1 MEKLVKIVKTEKK
14 YVIYFTILFLIIIN
28 LFLIPNSPGNNLR
41 IPDKINENPFT
52 PISPDENSIKN
63 NENKIPIAKEKDED
77 KTKEN
82 INKDNHEDEENVIEK
97 KNNEDI
103 LGKDNNEN
111 EEINTS
117 KKNENYKV
125 NNKENINRDSN
136 FIRRIFRTFE
146 NLSLFSFIG
155 ILMYLLFSNGNN
167 SQNINDDEIKNNS
180 KIKKEKDG
188 YALLDDDSEYFEN
201 I

>member
-28 LFLIPNSPGNNLR
+28 LFLIPNSPRNNLR
-41 IPDKINENPFT
+41 ISEPINENPFT

-97 KNNEDI
+97 KI
-103 LGKDNNEN
+103 MK
-111 EEINTS
+111 
-117 KKNENYKV
+117 
-125 NNKENINRDSN
+125 
-136 FIRRIFRTFE
+136 IF
-146 NLSLFSFIG
+146 
-155 ILMYLLFSNGNN
+155 
-167 SQNINDDEIKNNS
+167 
-180 KIKKEKDG
+180 
-188 YALLDDDSEYFEN
+188 
-201 I
+201 

>member
-41 IPDKINENPFT
+41 IPDTINENPFT
-52 PISPDENSIKN
+52 PISPNENTNKYK
-63 NENKIPIAKEKDED
+63 ENKIPIVKEKVKD
-77 KTKEN
+77 KSNES
-82 INKDNHEDEENVIEK
+82 INKDNDEDEEIVIDK

-103 LGKDNNEN
+103 LSKDNNEN

-117 KKNENYKV
+117 KKNEDYKV
-125 NNKENINRDSN
+125 NDKENINRDSN

-155 ILMYLLFSNGNN
+155 ILIYLLFSNGNN
-167 SQNINDDEIKNNS
+167 GQNINDEELKTNS
-180 KIKKEKDG
+180 KGKK
-188 YALLDDDSEYFEN
+188 
-201 I
+201 

>member
-1 MEKLVKIVKTEKK
+1 MEKLVKIVKREKK

-41 IPDKINENPFT
+41 IPDTINENPFT
-52 PISPDENSIKN
+52 PISPNENTNKDK
-63 NENKIPIAKEKDED
+63 ENKIPIVKEKVED
-77 KTKEN
+77 KSNEN
-82 INKDNHEDEENVIEK
+82 INKDNDEDEEIVIDK

-103 LGKDNNEN
+103 LSKDNNEN

-117 KKNENYKV
+117 KKNEDYKV
-125 NNKENINRDSN
+125 NDKENINRDSN

>member
-28 LFLIPNSPGNNLR
+28 FFLIPNSPGNNLR

-52 PISPDENSIKN
+52 PISTDENSIKN

-180 KIKKEKDG
+180 KVKKEKDG

>member
-14 YVIYFTILFLIIIN
+14 YEIYFTILFLIIIN

-41 IPDKINENPFT
+41 IQDKINENPFT

-180 KIKKEKDG
+180 KVKKEKDG

>member
-1 MEKLVKIVKTEKK
+1 MEKLVKIVKREKK

-41 IPDKINENPFT
+41 IPDTINENPFT
-52 PISPDENSIKN
+52 PISPNENTNKYK
-63 NENKIPIAKEKDED
+63 ENKIPIVKEKVKD
-77 KTKEN
+77 KSNEN
-82 INKDNHEDEENVIEK
+82 INKDNDEDEEIVIDK

-103 LGKDNNEN
+103 LSKDNNEN

-117 KKNENYKV
+117 KKNEDYKV
-125 NNKENINRDSN
+125 NDKENINRDSN

-155 ILMYLLFSNGNN
+155 ILIYLLFSNGNN
-167 SQNINDDEIKNNS
+167 SQNINDEEINTNS
-180 KIKKEKDG
+180 KVKKEKDG
-188 YALLDDDSEYFEN
+188 YALLDDDAEYFEN

>member
-82 INKDNHEDEENVIEK
+82 INKDNHENEENVIEK

-180 KIKKEKDG
+180 KVKKEKDG

>member
-82 INKDNHEDEENVIEK
+82 INKDNNEDEEIVIEK

-125 NNKENINRDSN
+125 NNNENINRDSN

-167 SQNINDDEIKNNS
+167 SQNINDEEIKNNS
-180 KIKKEKDG
+180 KVKKEKDG

>member
-82 INKDNHEDEENVIEK
+82 INKDNNEDEEIVIEK

-180 KIKKEKDG
+180 KVKKEKDG

>member
-28 LFLIPNSPGNNLR
+28 FFLIPNSPGNNLR

-125 NNKENINRDSN
+125 NNKENFNRDSN

-180 KIKKEKDG
+180 KVKKEKDG

>member
-1 MEKLVKIVKTEKK
+1 MEKLVKIVKREKK

-180 KIKKEKDG
+180 KVKKEKDG

>member
-28 LFLIPNSPGNNLR
+28 LFLIPNSPRNNLR
-41 IPDKINENPFT
+41 ISEPINENPFT

-180 KIKKEKDG
+180 KVKKEKDG

>member
-180 KIKKEKDG
+180 KVKKEKDG

>member
-155 ILMYLLFSNGNN
+155 ILIYLLFSNGNN

-180 KIKKEKDG
+180 KVKKEKDG

>member
-1 MEKLVKIVKTEKK
+1 MEKLVKIVKKKKK

-180 KIKKEKDG
+180 KVKKEKDG

>member
-1 MEKLVKIVKTEKK
+1 MEKLVKIVKREKK

-41 IPDKINENPFT
+41 IPDTINENPFT
-52 PISPDENSIKN
+52 PISPNENTNKKT
-63 NENKIPIAKEKDED
+63 ENKIPIVKEKVED
-77 KTKEN
+77 KSNEN
-82 INKDNHEDEENVIEK
+82 INKDNDEDEEIVIDK

-103 LGKDNNEN
+103 LSKDNNEN

-117 KKNENYKV
+117 KKNEDYKV
-125 NNKENINRDSN
+125 NDKENINRDSN

-155 ILMYLLFSNGNN
+155 ILIYLLFSNGNN
-167 SQNINDDEIKNNS
+167 GQNINDEEIKTNS
-180 KIKKEKDG
+180 KGKKEKDG

>member
-28 LFLIPNSPGNNLR
+28 LFLIPNSPRNNLR
-41 IPDKINENPFT
+41 ISESINENPFT

-63 NENKIPIAKEKDED
+63 TENKMPIAKEKNDENNS
-77 KTKEN
+77 KKE
-82 INKDNHEDEENVIEK
+82 DEDEEVVIEK
-97 KNNEDI
+97 KNNDNI
-103 LGKDNNEN
+103 LEKENNKN
-111 EEINTS
+111 NEINTN
-117 KKNENYKV
+117 KNNDDYKI
-125 NNKENINRDSN
+125 NNEEKIKRDSY

-155 ILMYLLFSNGNN
+155 ILIYLLFSNGNN
-167 SQNINDDEIKNNS
+167 SQNINDEEINTNS
-180 KIKKEKDG
+180 KVKKEKDG
-188 YALLDDDSEYFEN
+188 YALLDDDAEYFEN